1 MRSDSARF
9 LDTLTDL
16 KRPYTQTAKGA
27 ARFSFSP
34 PPATAK
40 TDYYSATWHN
50 YQKHKVFYERTLPHT
65 AVPSTRGVEKVTSK
79 HLVLGNRF
87 KRVAHMDQVVS
98 EVSDKHQVEELD
110 SWNKQAFEGAENLK
124 QIQLAEFALHNRIK
138 HNDVEHF
145 IMDRK
150 SRTAMP
156 APLTK
161 RVQSEAVL
169 RHVQDITIKRL
180 ERKAI
185 NEMMIGQS
193 KNARRYE
200 DEMTTTFN
208 NLKDQVANANRNRED
223 LRRGVSQFR
232 TELLFLE
239 EEMNQLRR
247 FFQEEDL
254 KDKKKLK
261 NLRPEDLAK
270 LLSRKSQMQNELLLK
285 EKQHA
290 ERVNEIKTRIRDDSE
305 KAKKADNE
313 VAQLRLQLEAVTAS
327 QAKHYREMLAVG
339 SDTRTEGLLWI
350 VKRLWHLGQ
359 DVMPDMFP
367 EFLDLGSVDC
377 ILFLSQKSFE
387 LDEIN
392 DYMNGLQGGANE
404 DPMQETK
411 RDRWNNIQRR
421 MRLLTKNLRIK
432 KPLFIYDKKIKQ
444 TIVVWEPAELE
455 DTQNEVFYQG
465 GKEAFNEVLA
475 VDNAKQEIKRII
487 QQTQEVEIKRLT
499 RECFLNNYERRYR
512 VSMKQLLSTI
522 VGKETIERY
531 MALIEKDRKELAEEL
546 ARSKTFKFT

>member
-1 MRSDSARF
+1 MRSNSARF

-16 KRPYTQTAKGA
+16 KRPYTQTAKGST
-27 ARFSFSP
+27 RFAFS

-40 TDYYSATWHN
+40 TDYYTATWQN
-50 YQKHKVFYERTLPHT
+50 YQKHQTFFEHTLPRT
-65 AVPSTRGVEKVTSK
+65 AATTKRGVEKVTSK
-79 HLVLGNRF
+79 NLVLGNRF
-87 KRVAHMDQVVS
+87 KRISYRDRVS
-98 EVSDKHQVEELD
+98 EVSDKRLVEDLD
-110 SWNKQAFEGAENLK
+110 SWNRQAFEGAENLK
-124 QIQLAEFALHNRIK
+124 QIQQAEFALHNRIK

-150 SRTAMP
+150 SRSAMP
-156 APLTK
+156 APLIK
-161 RVQSEAVL
+161 RAQSEAVF
-169 RHVQDITIKRL
+169 RHVQDITIKRM
-180 ERKAI
+180 ERKAV
-185 NEMMIGQS
+185 NEMMAGQS

-200 DEMTTTFN
+200 DEMTTNFN
-208 NLKDQVANANRNRED
+208 NLKEQVANANRKREN
-223 LRRGVSQFR
+223 LRKGVSR
-232 TELLFLE
+232 LRAELLALE
-239 EEMNQLRR
+239 EEMNQLRH

-290 ERVNEIKTRIRDDSE
+290 ERVNEIKAQIRDDSE
-305 KAKKADNE
+305 KAKKMDSE

-327 QAKHYREMLAVG
+327 QAKHYREMLAEG

-367 EFLDLGSVDC
+367 EFLDIGSVDC

-392 DYMNGLQGGANE
+392 DYMNGLQGE
-404 DPMQETK
+404 TDPMQESA
-411 RDRWNNIQRR
+411 RDRWNNIFWRI
-421 MRLLTKNLRIK
+421 RLLTKNLRIK
-432 KPLFIYDKKIKQ
+432 KPLFIYDKKLKQ
-444 TIVVWEPAELE
+444 TIVVWEPAEME

-475 VDNAKQEIKRII
+475 VDNAKQEIKRVI
-487 QQTQEVEIKRLT
+487 QQTQEAEIRRLT

-512 VSMKQLLSTI
+512 ITMKQLLSTI

-531 MALIEKDRKELAEEL
+531 MALIEKERKELSDEL
-546 ARSKTFKFT
+546 ARAKTFSFT